1 MGNESLSIPLVI
13 FVLMVL
19 ITSIVFVGAIALTVL
34 LIGGPA
40 AAV

>member
-1 MGNESLSIPLVI
+1 MGNESLPIPLVI

>member
-1 MGNESLSIPLVI
+1 MGNESLPIPLVI

-40 AAV
+40 VAV

>member
-1 MGNESLSIPLVI
+1 MGNESLPIPLVI

-19 ITSIVFVGAIALTVL
+19 ITSIVFAGAMAITVL

-40 AAV
+40 AA